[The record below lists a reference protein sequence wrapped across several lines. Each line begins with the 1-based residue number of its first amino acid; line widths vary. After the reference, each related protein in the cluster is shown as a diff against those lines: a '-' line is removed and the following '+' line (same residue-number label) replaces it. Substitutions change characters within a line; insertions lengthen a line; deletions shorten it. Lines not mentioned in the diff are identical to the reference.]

1 MGVLP
6 NSQFGDVAV
15 IDLPSSVSNVQVAD
29 TSGVFHPVGTATVM
43 NKGIATSPIGVD
55 LSSGGTINA
64 GSRLSVN
71 VQDIAS
77 KFTVLALRQAE
88 ALQRW
93 KEISQSGD
101 SDYRE
106 QIRKHFGVNLPQS
119 LSNMCTYIGGISRN
133 LDISEVVNN
142 NLAAEDGTAV
152 IAGKGVGAG
161 NGSFTY
167 TTDEH
172 CVVMCIY
179 HAVPLLDYTITG
191 QDGQLLVTDA
201 ESLPIPKGYY

>member
-1 MGVLP
+1 MTLTAQVPFFAL
-6 NSQFGDVAV
+6 QA
-15 IDLPSSVSNVQVAD
+15 SSSNTV
-29 TSGVFHPVGTATVM
+29 PVGSTLRTDFS
-43 NKGIATSPIGVD
+43 TLQS
-55 LSSGGTINA
+55 
-64 GSRLSVN
+64 
-71 VQDIAS
+71 Q
-77 KFTVLALRQAE
+77 FTVLALRQAE

-106 QIRKHFGVNLPQS
+106 QIRKHFGVNLPQA

-142 NLAAEDGTAV
+142 NLAAEGDTAV

-161 NGSFTY
+161 NGSFAY

-172 CVVMCIY
+172 CVEIGRAHV
-179 HAVPLLDYTITG
+179 
-191 QDGQLLVTDA
+191 
-201 ESLPIPKGYY
+201 

>member
-1 MGVLP
+1 MKSP
-6 NSQFGDVAV
+6 NSAA
-15 IDLPSSVSNVQVAD
+15 SSQVATTGSYNAALTPLSFSAKEAS
-29 TSGVFHPVGTATVM
+29 TSNIIPAGSTLQA
-43 NKGIATSPIGVD
+43 D
-55 LSSGGTINA
+55 LSNLQS
-64 GSRLSVN
+64 
-71 VQDIAS
+71 Q
-77 KFTVLALRQAE
+77 FTVLAFRQAE

-106 QIRKHFGVNLPQS
+106 QIRKHFGVNLPQV

-142 NLAAEDGTAV
+142 NLAAEGDTAV

-161 NGSFTY
+161 NGSFEY
-167 TTDEH
+167 TANEH

-191 QDGQLLVTDA
+191 QDGQLL
-201 ESLPIPKGYY
+201 S

>member
-15 IDLPSSVSNVQVAD
+15 LDATGSGENNVIVTSNKGANVSRLLTAVGVS
-29 TSGVFHPVGTATVM
+29 TSANPISFLAAEASPTNPIPVGARL
-43 NKGIATSPIGVD
+43 AVD
-55 LSSGGTINA
+55 FSTLQS
-64 GSRLSVN
+64 
-71 VQDIAS
+71 D
-77 KFTVLALRQAE
+77 FTVLALRQAE

-106 QIRKHFGVNLPQS
+106 QIRKHFGVNLPQA

-142 NLAAEDGTAV
+142 NLAAEGDTAV
-152 IAGKGVGAG
+152 IAG
-161 NGSFTY
+161 
-167 TTDEH
+167 
-172 CVVMCIY
+172 
-179 HAVPLLDYTITG
+179 
-191 QDGQLLVTDA
+191 
-201 ESLPIPKGYY
+201 

>member
-1 MGVLP
+1 
-6 NSQFGDVAV
+6 
-15 IDLPSSVSNVQVAD
+15 
-29 TSGVFHPVGTATVM
+29 M

-55 LSSGGTINA
+55 LASGGTINA
-64 GSRLSVN
+64 GSRLSVDMK
-71 VQDIAS
+71 DIAS

-142 NLAAEDGTAV
+142 NLAAEGDTAV
-152 IAGKGVGAG
+152 IAGKGIV
-161 NGSFTY
+161 
-167 TTDEH
+167 
-172 CVVMCIY
+172 
-179 HAVPLLDYTITG
+179 TG
-191 QDGQLLVTDA
+191 KQIGRAHV
-201 ESLPIPKGYY
+201 

>member
-1 MGVLP
+1 MDTLAEEMSSSA
-6 NSQFGDVAV
+6 NSSSIFVN
-15 IDLPSSVSNVQVAD
+15 LPSGETVAKNATLHVSLKD
-29 TSGVFHPVGTATVM
+29 
-43 NKGIATSPIGVD
+43 IG
-55 LSSGGTINA
+55 S
-64 GSRLSVN
+64 
-71 VQDIAS
+71 QM
-77 KFTVLALRQAE
+77 TVLALRQAE

-106 QIRKHFGVNLPQS
+106 QIRKHFGVNLPQA

-142 NLAAEDGTAV
+142 NLAAEGDTAV

-172 CVVMCIY
+172 CVIMCLY
-179 HAVPLLDYTITG
+179 HAVP
-191 QDGQLLVTDA
+191 
-201 ESLPIPKGYY
+201 S